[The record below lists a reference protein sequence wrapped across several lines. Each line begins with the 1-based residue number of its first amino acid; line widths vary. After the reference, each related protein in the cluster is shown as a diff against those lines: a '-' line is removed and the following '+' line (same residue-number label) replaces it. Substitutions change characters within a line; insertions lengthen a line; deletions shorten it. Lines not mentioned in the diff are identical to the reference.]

1 MALSFG
7 KDSPAQGIGEKA
19 HTTFSRGAGSA
30 RGARMSSTGISQV
43 LYLPQLLFTL
53 ALIVFGAVVIWS
65 ASLTIP
71 EASFPRHIFGI
82 ILGMV
87 GAYGVWRYD
96 YRTLSNVSTA
106 LLIADVVLMLLPKV
120 PGISWS
126 AMGMTGWIRIPIIGL
141 RFQPSELA
149 KLVTILL
156 MASLG
161 AEYNG
166 RIETL
171 HDYLKLCG
179 ILTIPFLLILT
190 QPDLGT
196 GLIVLVAGASIII
209 CAGAPRSWVLVTI
222 GIVVLGATLVVVTS
236 LTPGLPHVLKQYQL
250 NRLIVFVDPSVD
262 PSGDGYN
269 LQQAKIAVGSGGFF
283 GKGVGNATQS
293 GSGFL
298 PEAHTDFVFALM
310 AEEFGFV
317 GSTLLLALFGG
328 LIFSTISLAQRVESP
343 FAKLILVG
351 IVTMWSFQ
359 LLQNVGMCIGLMP
372 ITGIPLPFVSF
383 GSSSMV
389 SQLMSVGMVQSVW
402 RHRPKAA

>member
-1 MALSFG
+1 MAFG
-7 KDSPAQGIGEKA
+7 RGRAGVPDAIGDKA
-19 HTTFSRGAGSA
+19 HTTFSRGSGSA
-30 RGARMSSTGISQV
+30 RGARMTSLGVSQV
-43 LYLPQLLFTL
+43 VFVPQLIPAILLIAFGTL
-53 ALIVFGAVVIWS
+53 VIWS

-71 EASFPRHIFGI
+71 EASFPRHLFGI
-82 ILGMV
+82 ALGTI
-87 GAYGVWRYD
+87 GAYLVWAYD
-96 YRTLSNVSTA
+96 YRTLSGMSTA
-106 LLIADVVLMLLPKV
+106 LLIADIVLMLAPKV
-120 PGISWS
+120 PGLGYS
-126 AMGMTGWIRIPIIGL
+126 AMGMTGWIRIPLIGL

-166 RIETL
+166 RIESL
-171 HDYLKLCG
+171 RDYAKLCG
-179 ILTIPFLLILT
+179 ILCVPFLLILT

-196 GLIVLVAGASIII
+196 GLIVLVSGAAIII
-209 CAGAPRSWVLVTI
+209 CAGAPRSWVFITI
-222 GIVVLGATLVVVTS
+222 GMIVLGATLVVVTS
-236 LTPGLPHVLKQYQL
+236 LMPGIPHVLKQYQL

-262 PSGDGYN
+262 PAGDGYN

-283 GKGVGNATQS
+283 GKGIGNATQS
-293 GSGFL
+293 GTGFL

-317 GSTLLLALFGG
+317 GSTLLLALFGWM
-328 LIFSTISLAQRVESP
+328 LFASISMAQRVDSP
-343 FAKLILVG
+343 FAKLIVVG

-383 GSSSMV
+383 GSSSMI
-389 SQLMSVGMVQSVW
+389 SQMLCVGMVQSIW

>member
-1 MALSFG
+1 MLFRG
-7 KDSPAQGIGEKA
+7 TKMEGIGEKA
-19 HTTFSRGAGSA
+19 HTTFSRGSGSA
-30 RGARMSSTGISQV
+30 KGARMTSLGVSQV
-43 LYLPQLLFTL
+43 LYIPQLVSTL
-53 ALIVFGAVVIWS
+53 LLIAFGAVVIWS

-71 EASFPRHIFGI
+71 EASFKRHIVGI
-82 ILGMV
+82 ILGLIV
-87 GAYGVWRYD
+87 AYFVWRYD
-96 YRTLSNVSTA
+96 YRTLSNMSTA
-106 LLIADVVLMLLPKV
+106 LLVLDALLMIMPRL
-120 PGISWS
+120 PGLGYS
-126 AMGMTGWIRIPIIGL
+126 ALGMTGWVRIPIIGF
-141 RFQPSELA
+141 RFQPSEPA

-161 AEYNG
+161 AQYNG

-171 HDYLKLCG
+171 RDYFKLCG

-222 GIVVLGATLVVVTS
+222 GVVVLGATLVVVTS
-236 LTPGLPHVLKQYQL
+236 MTPGLPHVLKQYQL

-269 LQQAKIAVGSGGFF
+269 LMQAKIAVGSGGLV
-283 GKGVGNATQS
+283 GKGIGNATQS
-293 GSGFL
+293 GTGFL

-310 AEEFGFV
+310 AEEFGFL
-317 GSTLLLALFGG
+317 GSTILLGLFGWM
-328 LIFSTISLAQRVESP
+328 IFSTIMLAQRVDSP

-389 SQLMSVGMVQSVW
+389 AQLMSVGMVQSIW

>member
-1 MALSFG
+1 
-7 KDSPAQGIGEKA
+7 
-19 HTTFSRGAGSA
+19 
-30 RGARMSSTGISQV
+30 MSLSQV
-43 LYLPQLLFTL
+43 LYLPQLIPTL
-53 ALIVFGAVVIWS
+53 ILIGFGALIIWS

-71 EASFPRHIFGI
+71 EASFKRHLFGI
-82 ILGMV
+82 FLGLV
-87 GAYGVWRYD
+87 AAYFVWRYD
-96 YRTLSNVSTA
+96 YRTLAGMSTA
-106 LLIADVVLMLLPKV
+106 LLIADVVLMLSPKI
-120 PGISWS
+120 PGLGYS
-126 AMGMTGWIRIPIIGL
+126 AMGMTGWIRIPLIGL

-156 MASLG
+156 MSSL
-161 AEYNG
+161 AAQYNG

-171 HDYLKLCG
+171 YDYLKLCG
-179 ILTIPFLLILT
+179 TLCIPFLLILT

-196 GLIVLVAGASIII
+196 GLIVLVAGAAIII

-222 GIVVLGATLVVVTS
+222 GMIVIGATMVVVTS
-236 LTPGLPHVLKQYQL
+236 MMEGMPHVLKQYQL

-262 PSGDGYN
+262 PTGDGYN

-283 GKGVGNATQS
+283 GKGIGNASQA

-317 GSTLLLALFGG
+317 GSIFLLGLFGWM
-328 LIFSTISLAQRVESP
+328 LFATVSLAQRVDSP
-343 FAKLILVG
+343 FAKLILAG

-372 ITGIPLPFVSF
+372 ITGIPLPFISF
-383 GSSSMV
+383 GSSSMI
-389 SQLMSVGMVQSVW
+389 SQLMCVGMVQSIW
-402 RHRPKAA
+402 YHRPKAA

>member
-1 MALSFG
+1 MLFRR
-7 KDSPAQGIGEKA
+7 DMIPEGIGEKA
-19 HTTFSRGAGSA
+19 HTTFSRGSGSA
-30 RGARMSSTGISQV
+30 KGARMSSLGISQIV
-43 LYLPQLLFTL
+43 FLPQLVPTIMLVIFGTL
-53 ALIVFGAVVIWS
+53 VIWS

-71 EASFPRHIFGI
+71 EASFMRHLFGI
-82 ILGMV
+82 FLGTIA
-87 GAYGVWRYD
+87 GYAVWRYD
-96 YRTLSNVSTA
+96 YRTISNLSTA
-106 LLIADVVLMLLPKV
+106 LLIADMVLMLLPKV
-120 PGISWS
+120 PGFGYS
-126 AMGMTGWIRIPIIGL
+126 AMGMTGWIRIPLIGL

-171 HDYLKLCG
+171 LDYVKLCG

-196 GLIVLVAGASIII
+196 GLIVLVSGASIII
-209 CAGAPRSWVLVTI
+209 CSGAPRSWVLVTI
-222 GIVVLGATLVVVTS
+222 GMVVLGATLVVVTS
-236 LTPGLPHVLKQYQL
+236 LTPGLPHILKQYQL

-262 PSGDGYN
+262 PTGDGYN

-283 GKGVGNATQS
+283 GKGIGNATQS

-317 GSTLLLALFGG
+317 GSTLLLGLFGWM
-328 LIFSTISLAQRVESP
+328 LFASISLAQRVDSP

-372 ITGIPLPFVSF
+372 ITGIPLPFISF
-383 GSSSMV
+383 GSSSMI
-389 SQLMSVGMVQSVW
+389 SQLMSVGMVQSIW

>member
-1 MALSFG
+1 MALPRARAG
-7 KDSPAQGIGEKA
+7 VPDAIGDKA
-19 HTTFSRGAGSA
+19 HTTFSRGSGSA
-30 RGARMSSTGISQV
+30 KGARMTSLGMSQV
-43 LYLPQLLFTL
+43 LFLPQLVPTVLLIAFGTL
-53 ALIVFGAVVIWS
+53 IIWS

-71 EASFPRHIFGI
+71 EASFLRHVFGI
-82 ILGMV
+82 VLGLV
-87 GAYGVWRYD
+87 AAYAAWKYD
-96 YRTLSNVSTA
+96 YRTFSNMSKW
-106 LLIADVVLMLLPKV
+106 LLIADMVLMLLPKV
-120 PGISWS
+120 PGLGWS

-171 HDYLKLCG
+171 RDYAKLCG
-179 ILTIPFLLILT
+179 ILCIPFLLILT

-196 GLIVLVAGASIII
+196 GLIVLVAGAAIII

-222 GIVVLGATLVVVTS
+222 GVIVLGATLVVVTS
-236 LTPGLPHVLKQYQL
+236 LMPGVPHVLKQYQL

-262 PSGDGYN
+262 PAGDGYN

-283 GKGVGNATQS
+283 GKGIGNATQS

-317 GSTLLLALFGG
+317 GSTVLLALFGWM
-328 LIFSTISLAQRVESP
+328 LFATISLAQRVDSP

-372 ITGIPLPFVSF
+372 ITGIPLPFISF
-383 GSSSMV
+383 GSSSMI
-389 SQLMSVGMVQSVW
+389 SQMICVGMVQSIW

>member
-1 MALSFG
+1 MLSRRG
-7 KDSPAQGIGEKA
+7 VPEGIGEKA
-19 HTTFSRGAGSA
+19 HTTFSRGSGSA
-30 RGARMSSTGISQV
+30 KGARMTSLELSQI
-43 LYLPQLLFTL
+43 LYLPQLVPTL
-53 ALIVFGAVVIWS
+53 LLVIFGAVVIWS

-71 EASFPRHIFGI
+71 QASFPRHLFGI
-82 ILGMV
+82 ALGAV
-87 GAYGVWRYD
+87 AAYLVWNYD

-106 LLIADVVLMLLPKV
+106 LLIVDVILMLLPRV
-120 PGISWS
+120 PGLSWT
-126 AMGMTGWIRIPIIGL
+126 AMGMTGWVRIPLIGF
-141 RFQPSELA
+141 RFQPSEPA

-156 MASLG
+156 MASL
-161 AEYNG
+161 ASEYNG
-166 RIETL
+166 RIESL
-171 HDYLKLCG
+171 RDYLKLCG

-236 LTPGLPHVLKQYQL
+236 LTPGLPHLLKEYQL

-262 PSGDGYN
+262 PSGNGYN
-269 LQQAKIAVGSGGFF
+269 LQQAKIAVGSGGFL

-310 AEEFGFV
+310 AEEFGFL
-317 GSTLLLALFGG
+317 GSTILLGLFGAM
-328 LIFSTISLAQRVESP
+328 IFATISLAQRVDSP
-343 FAKLILVG
+343 FAKLVLVG
-351 IVTMWSFQ
+351 IVAMWSFQ
-359 LLQNVGMCIGLMP
+359 LMQNVGMCIGLMP

-383 GSSSMV
+383 GSSSMMA
-389 SQLMSVGMVQSVW
+389 QLMSVGMVQSIW